1 MTGVLCH
8 FSIIEV
14 LLSSKYFIYSNNVTN
29 LCVIMNTHRWYFPF
43 RKQSLYRK
51 YEAENEEDTVSMKS
65 YYVSA
70 INKL

>member
-1 MTGVLCH
+1 
-8 FSIIEV
+8 
-14 LLSSKYFIYSNNVTN
+14 
-29 LCVIMNTHRWYFPF
+29 MNTHRWYFPF

-51 YEAENEEDTVSMKS
+51 YEAENEEDTVSMKL